1 MFGVGTKGKVLFQQQ
16 WQGSL
21 SEYVTAVAWSFNGLL
36 AASSAAGEV
45 VVWEDGSLINLLP
58 AGLTSIDCLAFSDD
72 GKFLAAG
79 GQDGKVRV
87 WSTIPP
93 THGSRFKSGNPPNAL
108 PPLNKGGGQER
119 EVKLIASL
127 DNAPSWVDKL
137 AWSPTY
143 NHLAFSL
150 GRYVQ
155 IWDADSQTVI
165 TTLPFAN
172 SSVLDLAWRPNGESI
187 AISGNGGVKVWS
199 TKDWDDD
206 PYLIDMPSASMVTA
220 WSGDSKYI
228 ASGNFDNTITVL
240 EYGIPHPWMM
250 RGFPGKISNLT
261 WSQPLSNNTPLLA
274 ASSVEGIAVWKKETD
289 DEDGWDARVLT
300 SHYSKV
306 QALLFHPHSLLL
318 ASAADDG
325 WLCLWTKAKQVG
337 QILEGTRGGFSCL
350 AWSQNGK
357 QLAAG
362 GQDGELIVWSE
373 SKRGKGFG

>member
-21 SEYVTAVAWSFNGLL
+21 SEYVTAVAWSPDGLL

-45 VVWEDGSLINLLP
+45 IVWQDGSLISLLP
-58 AGLTSIDCLAFSDD
+58 AGVASIDCLAFSDD

-79 GQDGKVRV
+79 GQDGKARV
-87 WSTIPP
+87 WSIPP
-93 THGSRFKSGNPPNAL
+93 TLLK
-108 PPLNKGGGQER
+108 E

-137 AWSPTY
+137 AWSPTC
-143 NHLAFSL
+143 NQLAFSL

-187 AISGNGGVKVWS
+187 ATAGNGGVKVWS
-199 TKDWDDD
+199 TIDWDDD

-240 EYGIPHPWMM
+240 EYGSPHPWMM

-261 WSQPLSNNTPLLA
+261 WSQRGSSNAPLLA
-274 ASSVEGIAVWKKETD
+274 ASSIEGIAVWKKEAD
-289 DEDGWDARVLT
+289 DKDGWNANVLT
-300 SHYSKV
+300 LHERKV

-325 WLCLWTKAKQVG
+325 WLCLWRGAKQVG
-337 QILEGTRGGFSCL
+337 QILEGARGGFSCL
-350 AWSQNGK
+350 AWSQDGQ

-362 GQDGELIVWSE
+362 GQDGELVIWSE

>member
-21 SEYVTAVAWSFNGLL
+21 TEYVTAVAWSPNGLL

-45 VVWEDGSLINLLP
+45 VLWQDGSLVNLLS
-58 AGLTSIDCLAFSDD
+58 AGVASIDCLAFSAD

-87 WSTIPP
+87 WSILN
-93 THGSRFKSGNPPNAL
+93 S
-108 PPLNKGGGQER
+108 PLSQEGVG
-119 EVKLIASL
+119 EIYTL

-137 AWSPTY
+137 SWSPTC

-155 IWDADSQTVI
+155 IWDADSQTAI

-187 AISGNGGVKVWS
+187 AIAGNGGVKVWS
-199 TKDWDDD
+199 TINWDDD

-220 WSGDSKYI
+220 WSGDGKYI

-240 EYGIPHPWMM
+240 EYGSPHPWMM
-250 RGFPGKISNLT
+250 GGFPGKISNLT
-261 WSQPLSNNTPLLA
+261 WSPRRSSNAPLLA
-274 ASSVEGIAVWKKETD
+274 ASSIEGIAVWKKEAD
-289 DEDGWDARVLT
+289 DKDGWNANVLT
-300 SHYSKV
+300 LHDRKV
-306 QALLFHPHSLLL
+306 QALLFHPHNLLL

-325 WLCLWTKAKQVG
+325 RLCLWTKAKQVG
-337 QILEGTRGGFSCL
+337 QVLEGAKGGFSCL
-350 AWSQNGK
+350 AWSQDGR

>member
-16 WQGSL
+16 WQTNL
-21 SEYVTAVAWSFNGLL
+21 SEYVTAVAWSPDGLL

-45 VVWEDGSLINLLP
+45 VVWQDGSLVSLLP
-58 AGLTSIDCLAFSDD
+58 ADVTSIDCLAFSSD

-79 GQDGKVRV
+79 GQDGKVRI
-87 WSTIPP
+87 WSMTSPEIR
-93 THGSRFKSGNPPNAL
+93 GK
-108 PPLNKGGGQER
+108 R
-119 EVKLIASL
+119 ETSPDLIASL

-137 AWSPTY
+137 AWSPTD

-172 SSVLDLAWRPNGESI
+172 SSVLDLAWRPNGENI
-187 AISGNGGVKVWS
+187 AIAGHGGVKVWF
-199 TKDWDDD
+199 TKHWDDD
-206 PYLIDMPSASMVTA
+206 PYLIDMPSATIVTA

-228 ASGNFDNTITVL
+228 ACGNLDNAIIVI
-240 EYGIPHPWMM
+240 EDGSPHPYPWVMQ
-250 RGFPGKISNLT
+250 GLSGKISNLS

-274 ASSVEGIAVWKKETD
+274 ASSMQDIVVLKKEAD
-289 DEDGWDARVLT
+289 DKDSWNAQVLAMHDGKIQGLA
-300 SHYSKV
+300 
-306 QALLFHPHSLLL
+306 FHPHSLLL

-325 WLCLWTKAKQVG
+325 WLCLWTKDKQVG
-337 QILEGTRGGFSCL
+337 QILEGAINGLSCV
-350 AWSQNGK
+350 AWSQDGR

-362 GQDGELIVWSE
+362 GQNGELIIFSE
-373 SKRGKGFG
+373 SKRGKGFA

>member
-1 MFGVGTKGKVLFQQQ
+1 MFGLGTKRKVLFEQQ

-21 SEYVTAVAWSFNGLL
+21 SEYVTAVAWSPNGLL

-45 VVWEDGSLINLLP
+45 VLWQDDNLVSLLP
-58 AGLTSIDCLAFSDD
+58 AGVVSIDCLAFSSD

-79 GQDGKVRV
+79 GQDGKVRI
-87 WSTIPP
+87 WSTSSFNLSL
-93 THGSRFKSGNPPNAL
+93 TLSYE
-108 PPLNKGGGQER
+108 ER
-119 EVKLIASL
+119 EQDKKGLIASL

-187 AISGNGGVKVWS
+187 AIAGKAGVKVWS

-228 ASGNFDNTITVL
+228 ASGNFDNTITIL
-240 EYGIPHPWMM
+240 EYGSPHPWVI

-261 WSQPLSNNTPLLA
+261 WSQPLSNNIPLLA
-274 ASSVEGIAVWKKETD
+274 ASSIESIAVWKKGAD
-289 DEDGWDARVLT
+289 DKDGCNANVLT
-300 SHYSKV
+300 LHERKI
-306 QALLFHPHSLLL
+306 QALEFHPQSLLL

-325 WLCLWTKAKQVG
+325 WLGLWTKAKQVG
-337 QILEGTRGGFSCL
+337 QILEGAFGGFSCV
-350 AWSQNGK
+350 AWSHNGK

-362 GQDGELIVWSE
+362 GQNGELIVWSK

>member
-21 SEYVTAVAWSFNGLL
+21 SEYVTAVAWSPDGLL

-45 VVWEDGSLINLLP
+45 VVWQDGSLINFLP
-58 AGLTSIDCLAFSDD
+58 MGLVSVDCLAFSSN

-87 WSTIPP
+87 WSIPS
-93 THGSRFKSGNPPNAL
+93 T
-108 PPLNKGGGQER
+108 PLKEQK
-119 EVKLIASL
+119 VKLIASL

-137 AWSPTY
+137 AWSPAC

-155 IWDADSQTVI
+155 IWDADSQTVV

-172 SSVLDLAWRPNGESI
+172 SSVLDLAWRPNGKRI
-187 AISGNGGVKVWS
+187 AIAGNGGVKVWS
-199 TKDWDDD
+199 TIDWDED

-240 EYGIPHPWMM
+240 EYGLPIPWMM

-261 WSQPLSNNTPLLA
+261 WSQRGSSNAPLLA
-274 ASSVEGIAVWKKETD
+274 ASSVEGIAVWKKEAD
-289 DEDGWDARVLT
+289 DRDGWNANVLT
-300 SHYSKV
+300 LHERKI

-325 WLCLWTKAKQVG
+325 WLCLWIKAKQVG
-337 QILEGTRGGFSCL
+337 QILEGARDGFSCF
-350 AWSQNGK
+350 AWSQDGR
-357 QLAAG
+357 QLSAG
-362 GQDGELIVWSE
+362 GQNGELIVWSE

>member
-1 MFGVGTKGKVLFQQQ
+1 MFGVGTEGKILFQQQ

-21 SEYVTAVAWSFNGLL
+21 SEYVTAVAWSPDGLL

-45 VVWEDGSLINLLP
+45 FVWQDGSLISLLP
-58 AGLTSIDCLAFSDD
+58 AGVTSIDCLAFSND

-87 WSTIPP
+87 WSMASPEFRGIIEGYPD
-93 THGSRFKSGNPPNAL
+93 
-108 PPLNKGGGQER
+108 
-119 EVKLIASL
+119 LIASL

-137 AWSPTY
+137 AWSPIC
-143 NHLAFSL
+143 NQLAFSL

-199 TKDWDDD
+199 TQDWDDD
-206 PYLIDMPSASMVTA
+206 PYLIDMPSASMVMA

-228 ASGNFDNTITVL
+228 ASGNLDNTITVL
-240 EYGIPHPWMM
+240 EYGLPILWVM

-261 WSQPLSNNTPLLA
+261 WSRALSNNTPLLA
-274 ASSVEGIAVWKKETD
+274 ASSIEGIGVWKKETD

-300 SHYSKV
+300 LHNSKI

-325 WLCLWTKAKQVG
+325 WLGLWTKAKQVG
-337 QILEGTRGGFSCL
+337 QILEGARNGFSCL
-350 AWSQNGK
+350 AWSKDGQ

>member
-1 MFGVGTKGKVLFQQQ
+1 MFGVGTNGKVLFQQQ

-21 SEYVTAVAWSFNGLL
+21 SEYVTAVAWSPNGLL

-45 VVWEDGSLINLLP
+45 VLWQDDNLVSLLP
-58 AGLTSIDCLAFSDD
+58 AGVASIDCLAFSSD

-87 WSTIPP
+87 WSILD
-93 THGSRFKSGNPPNAL
+93 SSL
-108 PPLNKGGGQER
+108 SQGGG
-119 EVKLIASL
+119 IYNL
-127 DNAPSWVDKL
+127 DNAPSWVDQL
-137 AWSPTY
+137 AWSPAC

-155 IWDADSQTVI
+155 IWDADSQAVI

-172 SSVLDLAWRPNGESI
+172 SSILDLAWRPNGESI
-187 AISGNGGVKVWS
+187 AIAGNGGVKVWS

-206 PYLIDMPSASMVTA
+206 PYLIDMPSASIVTA

-228 ASGNFDNTITVL
+228 ASGNLDNTITVL
-240 EYGIPHPWMM
+240 EYGSPHPWVM

-261 WSQPLSNNTPLLA
+261 WSQRGSSNAPLLA
-274 ASSVEGIAVWKKETD
+274 ASSVEGIAVWKKEAD
-289 DEDGWDARVLT
+289 DKDGWNANVLT
-300 SHYSKV
+300 LHDSKI
-306 QALLFHPHSLLL
+306 QALEFHPHSLLL

-325 WLCLWTKAKQVG
+325 WLGLWTKAKQVG
-337 QILEGTRGGFSCL
+337 QILEGASGGFSCV
-350 AWSQNGK
+350 AWSQDGK

-362 GQDGELIVWSE
+362 GQDGELIIWSK

>member
-1 MFGVGTKGKVLFQQQ
+1 MFGVSTKGKVLFQSH
-16 WQGSL
+16 WQDSL
-21 SEYVTAVAWSFNGLL
+21 TEYVTAVAWSPDDLL

-45 VVWEDGSLINLLP
+45 VLWQDGNLVSLLP
-58 AGLTSIDCLAFSDD
+58 AGVTSIDCLAFSAD

-79 GQDGKVRV
+79 GQDGKLRV
-87 WSTIPP
+87 WSILDSPI
-93 THGSRFKSGNPPNAL
+93 SQ
-108 PPLNKGGGQER
+108 GGLGG
-119 EVKLIASL
+119 IYTL

-137 AWSPTY
+137 AWSPTC

-155 IWDADSQTVI
+155 IWDADAQTVI

-199 TKDWDDD
+199 TNDWDDE
-206 PYLIDMPSASMVTA
+206 PYVIDMPSASMVTA

-240 EYGIPHPWMM
+240 KYGSPHPWMM

-261 WSQPLSNNTPLLA
+261 WSQRRSSNAPLLA
-274 ASSVEGIAVWKKETD
+274 ASSVEGIAVWKKEAD
-289 DEDGWDARVLT
+289 DEDGWNANVLT
-300 SHYSKV
+300 LHDRKI
-306 QALLFHPHSLLL
+306 QALLFHPHNLLL

-337 QILEGTRGGFSCL
+337 QILEGARNGFSCL
-350 AWSQNGK
+350 AWSQDGK
-357 QLAAG
+357 LLAAG
-362 GQDGELIVWSE
+362 GQDGELIIWSK

>member
-1 MFGVGTKGKVLFQQQ
+1 
-16 WQGSL
+16 
-21 SEYVTAVAWSFNGLL
+21 
-36 AASSAAGEV
+36 V
-45 VVWEDGSLINLLP
+45 VVWQDGSLVSLLP
-58 AGLTSIDCLAFSDD
+58 ADVASIDCLAFSAD

-87 WSTIPP
+87 YS
-93 THGSRFKSGNPPNAL
+93 
-108 PPLNKGGGQER
+108 PLSQGGLGE
-119 EVKLIASL
+119 IYTL
-127 DNAPSWVDKL
+127 DNAPLWVDRL
-137 AWSPTY
+137 AWSPIC
-143 NHLAFSL
+143 NQLAFCL

-155 IWDADSQTVI
+155 IWDGDSQTVI

-172 SSVLDLAWRPNGESI
+172 SSVLDLAWQPNGENI
-187 AISGNGGVKVWS
+187 AVSGDGGVKVWS

-206 PYLIDMPSASMVTA
+206 PYLIDMPSASIVTA

-228 ASGNFDNTITVL
+228 ASGNLDNTITVL
-240 EYGIPHPWMM
+240 EYGIPHPWVM
-250 RGFPGKISNLT
+250 RGFPGKITNLT
-261 WSQPLSNNTPLLA
+261 WSQPLLKNTPLLA

-300 SHYSKV
+300 SHYSKI

-337 QILEGTRGGFSCL
+337 QILEGARSGFSCL
-350 AWSQNGK
+350 AWSQDGQ

-362 GQDGELIVWSE
+362 GQNGELIIWSE